1 MIPKIGFENTVSYNT
16 QLKKH
21 NRENNTSFVSA
32 NPINK
37 DFANAYKNYAINF
50 TGKKEITSKV
60 NKSEIIYDNM
70 TPYAE
75 EIIGRAAELA
85 QQNGNAEITQSHILY
100 VSLSDVKN
108 YIKMLNS
115 GEKSPADFADNG
127 AIDTIQGEV
136 AESLFA
142 NKGMRDKIQPIID
155 KELKR
160 LESNINELPKS
171 KTVKSPV
178 LSKDY
183 LNDIY
188 SVYESINSEN
198 STSGTLVDDEMLFRT
213 AFYPNSKKYME
224 QIAPFIKEMKSS
236 IYLDDF
242 YNNKAI
248 HIPTYDEKSKNIL
261 KNLNIGTNMVV
272 IHDPSTNPQY
282 ILKSLAKTFE
292 DKSNNFGNLTPEN
305 TEVTVFNKDSNMEFI
320 IKSLQEMK
328 KDKKKNHILIME
340 NINDTIKN
348 SLPLEQRLQ
357 FPEGTVYGLTKDSMD
372 NAEKQGLNI
381 LVVGSVSNPE
391 LIGDAAMKSF
401 KFIDSIEVSSP
412 SYSSEARYDI
422 LKNSVKKNKMKIA
435 GENKEEQDKVLKF
448 AADITQYFPYIY
460 IQNIVKKAQTVA
472 FERGH
477 KEVEKAD
484 FTEAYLQITTG
495 RPSVEYIEP
504 YEKRLNT
511 SHECGHATNLEVM
524 NSIAKNLGSPWHIPE
539 KVNFVTLD
547 PRGSYGGAVYE
558 GKDKNSEYSFER
570 NFANIVCSYGGHSA
584 EKAFYDMDGSFGI
597 HQDLIQATNMAQMMV
612 KGMGQGPN
620 TGKISLEN
628 REILSSRLK
637 NTIESDEQLIMKNAL
652 TVSDMIT
659 EEYAPFNKYFTDKY
673 SSLVGTGNC
682 LIDGDTFRK
691 ELSDWRNSQSEEKQ
705 KELNLLDKM
714 IVDVMNTTK
723 QGKVY

>member
-1 MIPKIGFENTVSYNT
+1 MSILRFKEYKMIPKIGFENTVSYNT

-21 NRENNTSFVSA
+21 NKENNTNFVSE
-32 NPINK
+32 NPISR
-37 DFANAYKNYAINF
+37 DFANSYKNYAINF

-75 EIIGRAAELA
+75 EIIERATRLA
-85 QQNGNAEITQSHILY
+85 QQNGNTEITQSHILY
-100 VSLSDVKN
+100 ITLSDVKN

-127 AIDTIQGEV
+127 AIETLQGEV

-171 KTVKSPV
+171 KTVKSPI

-183 LNDIY
+183 LNDVY

-198 STSGTLVDDEMLFRT
+198 ATSGTLVDDEMLFRT
-213 AFYPNSKKYME
+213 AFYPNSKKYIE

-357 FPEGTVYGLTKDSMD
+357 FPEGTVYGLTKDSIGILTDVPSNIKYILLADKDYYYKAQNSSTGMPGFFSNFCEANIPVLNTNQTKELFKD
-372 NAEKQGLNI
+372 NT
-381 LVVGSVSNPE
+381 E
-391 LIGDAAMKSF
+391 LTKKIKKHFAPSAIQKCV
-401 KFIDSIEVSSP
+401 EVSSTLP
-412 SYSSEARYDI
+412 GDYPEKTLQLMDKISAYNIDKKKEITVSDVQNYMKEAGDVFKTTEDSSSI
-422 LKNSVKKNKMKIA
+422 KLVFN
-435 GENKEEQDKVLKF
+435 
-448 AADITQYFPYIY
+448 T
-460 IQNIVKKAQTVA
+460 
-472 FERGH
+472 
-477 KEVEKAD
+477 
-484 FTEAYLQITTG
+484 
-495 RPSVEYIEP
+495 
-504 YEKRLNT
+504 EKRLKDI
-511 SHECGHATNLEVM
+511 V
-524 NSIAKNLGSPWHIPE
+524 
-539 KVNFVTLD
+539 
-547 PRGSYGGAVYE
+547 
-558 GKDKNSEYSFER
+558 GKDSTKKEAE
-570 NFANIVCSYGGHSA
+570 AIVKQIKSN
-584 EKAFYDMDGSFGI
+584 K
-597 HQDLIQATNMAQMMV
+597 
-612 KGMGQGPN
+612 MG
-620 TGKISLEN
+620 
-628 REILSSRLK
+628 
-637 NTIESDEQLIMKNAL
+637 
-652 TVSDMIT
+652 
-659 EEYAPFNKYFTDKY
+659 TD
-673 SSLVGTGNC
+673 
-682 LIDGDTFRK
+682 RK
-691 ELSDWRNSQSEEKQ
+691 S
-705 KELNLLDKM
+705 
-714 IVDVMNTTK
+714 
-723 QGKVY
+723 